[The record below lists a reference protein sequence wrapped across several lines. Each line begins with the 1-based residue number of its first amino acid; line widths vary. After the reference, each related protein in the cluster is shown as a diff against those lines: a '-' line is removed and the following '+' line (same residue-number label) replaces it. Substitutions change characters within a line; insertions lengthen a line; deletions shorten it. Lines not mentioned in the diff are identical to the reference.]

1 MRARPLPSIGITSYL
16 PASTYQVPII
26 AISLARLSAATL
38 WFSAKS
44 SSTRYSS
51 QPVAS
56 SVDSVSV
63 EIGSPKPLPASV
75 NDGPGHGHTARQPS
89 R

>member
-1 MRARPLPSIGITSYL
+1 MTSYL

-26 AISLARLSAATL
+26 AISRSRLSAATL
-38 WFSAKS
+38 WVSAKS
-44 SSTRYSS
+44 SATWYSS

-56 SVDSVSV
+56 SVESVSE

-75 NDGPGHGHTARQPS
+75 NEGPGHGQTARQPS
-89 R
+89 

>member
-1 MRARPLPSIGITSYL
+1 MTSYL

-26 AISLARLSAATL
+26 AISLSRFSAATL

-44 SSTRYSS
+44 SATWYSS

-56 SVDSVSV
+56 SVESVSA
-63 EIGSPKPLPASV
+63 EIGCAEALA
-75 NDGPGHGHTARQPS
+75 GLGE
-89 R
+89 